1 MKVFVSC
8 DLPGHALKRLKAQ
21 CEVTVNSKGQLTPQ
35 QLAQEA
41 KGYDGIIT
49 MLSDIVDESVIQT
62 LKDQLKVIAN
72 YAVGYNNIDVDCAT
86 KWGIYVAN
94 TPDVLTNATAEVAIA
109 LMFACARKVVQSDK
123 LVRNGEFAGW
133 KPDLMLGQDV
143 FGKKLGVIGAG
154 RIGRRVLCAARGL
167 GMEIYYHNRQQNLE
181 AEQLGAKY
189 VSLKELLGE
198 CDYISIHCPLTDQTY
213 HLIGKTELEMMKKTA
228 ILINTARGPVVDEK
242 ALCEALQ
249 NGEILSAGL
258 DVYEREPQVEPQ
270 LLTMENVVLL
280 PHIGSATYATREKM
294 ADMVVDA
301 VLSGIK
307 GECPQ
312 NAVNVVQR

>member
-49 MLSDIVDESVIQT
+49 MLSDIVDESVIKT

-154 RIGRRVLCAARGL
+154 RIGRRVLCAARG
-167 GMEIYYHNRQQNLE
+167 
-181 AEQLGAKY
+181 
-189 VSLKELLGE
+189 
-198 CDYISIHCPLTDQTY
+198 
-213 HLIGKTELEMMKKTA
+213 
-228 ILINTARGPVVDEK
+228 
-242 ALCEALQ
+242 
-249 NGEILSAGL
+249 
-258 DVYEREPQVEPQ
+258 
-270 LLTMENVVLL
+270 
-280 PHIGSATYATREKM
+280 
-294 ADMVVDA
+294 
-301 VLSGIK
+301 
-307 GECPQ
+307 
-312 NAVNVVQR
+312 